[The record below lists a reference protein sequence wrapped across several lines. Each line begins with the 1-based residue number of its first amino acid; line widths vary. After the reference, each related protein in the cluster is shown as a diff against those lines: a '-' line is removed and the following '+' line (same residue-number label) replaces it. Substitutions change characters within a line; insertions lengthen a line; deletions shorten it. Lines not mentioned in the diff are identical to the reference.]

1 LKRSNRLIILIGLFL
16 AVVAFVGV
24 FLLLQGESGDGTGD
38 GGTRRD
44 LPTVF
49 ALKDIPLGVQVTAD
63 MIEQK
68 DIPEDE
74 RADDAF
80 NSTTLV
86 VGKIARQ
93 DIVAGQ
99 QLTEQDFISGTGV
112 TNIVVPP
119 TKRAISVQVDQV
131 TGVGTLIK
139 AGDFVDAVV
148 GFGAEQFPVVTINP
162 NDDSITPV
170 AGVNGT
176 SVKLL
181 LQGMQALGVLLP
193 PPPAEEGG
201 EAPPAEGEVNL
212 TGQQEIV
219 ILAVTAQ
226 QAEVMKF
233 AQLQGS
239 ISLVLR
245 SLKDFEDPANPG
257 QLVEPI
263 PDVTTGII
271 LKTLVDEY
279 GVLVPELIETVLP
292 EEANP

>member
-1 LKRSNRLIILIGLFL
+1 MKRSNRLIILIGLFL

-99 QLTEQDFISGTGV
+99 QLTEEDFISGTGV

>member
-24 FLLLQGESGDGTGD
+24 FLLLQNDGGGGTGD

-49 ALKDIPLGVQVTAD
+49 ATKDIPLGVQVTID

-99 QLTEQDFISGTGV
+99 QLTEQDFISGPGV

>member
-24 FLLLQGESGDGTGD
+24 FLLLQGEAGDGTGD

-49 ALKDIPLGVQVTAD
+49 ATKDIPLGVQVTAD

-74 RADDAF
+74 RAADAF

-86 VGKIARQ
+86 VGKIARE

-99 QLTEQDFISGTGV
+99 QLTEQDFISGPGV

>member
-74 RADDAF
+74 RAADAF